1 MAMPSTTG
9 PGAGGHDLLPGAR
22 PAAKGGEVK
31 YLPVNAPFDQAT
43 WGTDARSGATVSSAP
58 VAART

>member
-9 PGAGGHDLLPGAR
+9 PGAGGHDLLPGGR
-22 PAAKGGEVK
+22 PAARGYAENVR
-31 YLPVNAPFDQAT
+31 VNTRTPQAT
-43 WGTDARSGATVSSAP
+43 WVTDVRPGATVSSAP

>member
-9 PGAGGHDLLPGAR
+9 PGAGGHDLLPGGR
-22 PAAKGGEVK
+22 PAATGDAEGFR
-31 YLPVNAPFDQAT
+31 VNTRTAQAT
-43 WGTDARSGATVSSAP
+43 WATDVGPGATVSSAP

>member
-9 PGAGGHDLLPGAR
+9 PGAGGHDLLPGGH
-22 PAAKGGEVK
+22 PAAKGAPEGFR
-31 YLPVNAPFDQAT
+31 VNTPTDQAT
-43 WGTDARSGATVSSAP
+43 WATDVRPGATVSSAP